1 MIRATLIITAFLAL
15 MSGCTFLPTAKPA
28 AEQSAPQES
37 YMLPEAE
44 QTPPMVV
51 SEKSEPPED
60 IDYHNF
66 DEDYTP
72 NVTSAVSGQQR
83 GFRIQV
89 ITTEDPELA
98 GEVIEKIE
106 STLEYA
112 VYRIYEPPYYKV
124 RVGNFIDRADT
135 DEMMSELR
143 RAGYETF
150 IVPDIVNLD
159 DNQQ

>member
-1 MIRATLIITAFLAL
+1 MP
-15 MSGCTFLPTAKPA
+15 MAKPA
-28 AEQSAPQES
+28 AEPGTTEES
-37 YMLPEAE
+37 ILLPEAE

-51 SEKSEPPED
+51 SEKSDPPED

-72 NVTSAVSGQQR
+72 DVTSAVSGQQR

-89 ITTEDPELA
+89 ITTEDSELA
-98 GEVIEKIE
+98 GEIIEKIE
-106 STLEYA
+106 STLEYP

-124 RVGNFIDRADT
+124 RVGNFIDRADA
-135 DEMMSELR
+135 DEMMGELR

-150 IVPDIVNLD
+150 IVPDIVNPD
-159 DNQQ
+159 DNDR